1 MIHQRRPPHISYLKR
16 RFPKWEKNN
25 KSVYFFLA
33 STITITSLISGPFI
47 YFSNENFLFFQKLA
61 VDSSPSLL
69 AHLEREQ
76 VLFNIAASIL
86 FLALFASNW
95 WFASKFVKNFQGQ
108 VHSFDRHLKHLIR
121 GEWFTPPLR
130 VREKDDF
137 KDLVE
142 QYGYFYKS
150 IQAMTKA
157 EIQLLEKMKIDP
169 SQRENF
175 TLWKMLLQQKK
186 SRLGYEEIM
195 TENTNAANSSIYWKR
210 AS

>member
-1 MIHQRRPPHISYLKR
+1 MIHQRRPPNIGYLKR
-16 RFPKWEKNN
+16 KFPKWEHSN
-25 KSVYFFLA
+25 KSVYYFMV
-33 STITITSLISGPFI
+33 STSLLIVLMASPFF
-47 YFSNENFLFFQKLA
+47 YLTNENYRFFQSLA
-61 VDSSPSLL
+61 VETSPSLL

-76 VLFNIAASIL
+76 LWFNI
-86 FLALFASNW
+86 LATVLLTTLCGTNW
-95 WFASKFVKNFQGQ
+95 WFAVKLIGSFRGQ

-121 GEWFTPPLR
+121 GEWFIPPLR

-137 KDLVE
+137 KELVE

-150 IQAMTKA
+150 LQAMTKA
-157 EIQLLEKMKIDP
+157 EVQLLEKMKIDP

-186 SRLGYEEIM
+186 SRLGYEEVV
-195 TENTNAANSSIYWKR
+195 TENTQASHSSLFWKR